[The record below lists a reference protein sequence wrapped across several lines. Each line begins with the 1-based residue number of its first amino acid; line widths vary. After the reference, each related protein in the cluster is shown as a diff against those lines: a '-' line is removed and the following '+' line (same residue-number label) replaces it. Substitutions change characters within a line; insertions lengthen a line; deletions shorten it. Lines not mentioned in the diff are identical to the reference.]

1 MGFERLVM
9 GLRALEL
16 AFALIVV
23 GLAGNFIATGGDPT
37 NKDAD
42 ASTRHRFIYT
52 IIVACIASIL
62 ALVWLFPFTANFTQW
77 PSDIVISILWWA
89 AFGLLVNVSENLCHD
104 AVTLS
109 TALRLWALANMYEI
123 TGPAFGMPCL
133 LQLEMRF
140 IQGSGG
146 ILLPVCPAL
155 ACVSGNR
162 RIFESP
168 SWEPA
173 CRG

>member
-77 PSDIVISILWWA
+77 PSDIVISILWWV
-89 AFGLLVNVSENLCHD
+89 AFGLLVNALPSGCRAFFNSKCGSFKA
-104 AVTLS
+104 AVAFCFLS
-109 TALRLWALANMYEI
+109 ALLWLASAGIGGYLSRRRGSQPAAAKTAGAK
-123 TGPAFGMPCL
+123 
-133 LQLEMRF
+133 Q
-140 IQGSGG
+140 SGWFSRSK
-146 ILLPVCPAL
+146 V
-155 ACVSGNR
+155 
-162 RIFESP
+162 
-168 SWEPA
+168 
-173 CRG
+173 